1 MVFKDSYSKEK
12 LKKALM
18 QLNLNMICNVL
29 RKAIKDV
36 EENRSE
42 NFFYHKVITKG
53 LLINYQGA
61 FIPFSALVY
70 VK

>member
-18 QLNLNMICNVL
+18 KLNLNMIRNVL

-36 EENRSE
+36 KENRSE
-42 NFFYHKVITKG
+42 NFFYHEVITED